1 MALLCHCRLVSDR
14 RIIAELSEGATTV
27 ADVQA
32 RCGAATRCGGCLP
45 AIELLV
51 ATASVTQPVG
61 AVA

>member
-14 RIIAELSEGATTV
+14 RILAELSDGATSV
-27 ADVQA
+27 AEIQR

-45 AIELLV
+45 AVELLLAA
-51 ATASVTQPVG
+51 ATTEPVG

>member
-14 RIIAELSEGATTV
+14 RIIAELSDGAMTV
-27 ADVQA
+27 AEVQA

-45 AIELLV
+45 AVERLV
-51 ATASVTQPVG
+51 STATAAPPVG

>member
-14 RIIAELSEGATTV
+14 RIIAEVSDGATSV
-27 ADVQA
+27 AEVQA

-51 ATASVTQPVG
+51 AAATEPVA

>member
-14 RIIAELSEGATTV
+14 RIIAELSDGATTV
-27 ADVQA
+27 AEVQE

-45 AIELLV
+45 AVEVLIAA
-51 ATASVTQPVG
+51 ATTQPVS

>member
-14 RIIAELSEGATTV
+14 RIIAEVSDGATSV
-27 ADVQA
+27 AEVQA

-51 ATASVTQPVG
+51 AAATTQPVG

>member
-45 AIELLV
+45 AVELLV
-51 ATASVTQPVG
+51 AAATTKPVG